1 MKRLLIG
8 LIFLT
13 LAACTTPTSGAPQDL
28 LVSAENARLTADA
41 AQQLAESQ
49 ARYLT
54 ATAEA
59 PIIRITETA
68 AAFAMEQAYWTATA
82 QSVSSTETAAMTHTA
97 AAWTPTPN
105 ATQTAGFA
113 VLNAQGTQ
121 IANTLERDRLALERQ
136 QKNNEFYRIAPGIA
150 LGMAAFAIALL
161 LTLYT
166 RKQRY
171 QPAQV
176 DARGNILPILDV
188 VDGTVTDV
196 DRNPNHQGRL
206 DQGLTRRW
214 IESRLQLPA
223 ATPEIT
229 KERQDAATERD
240 QMIDLA
246 TRGLPTQKDEG
257 RKRIAAGEMTKQ
269 LSAPNLQNRF
279 KLLDDGS
286 NLDVIDGEITKVL
299 DHDWKEPGQ

>member
-13 LAACTTPTSGAPQDL
+13 LAACATPTSGAPQDL

-82 QSVSSTETAAMTHTA
+82 QSVRSTETAAMTHTA

-150 LGMAAFAIALL
+150 LGMAAFGIALL
-161 LTLYT
+161 LMLYT

-223 ATPEIT
+223 PTPEIT

-246 TRGLPTQKDEG
+246 TRGLPTQKDDG

-299 DHDWKEPGQ
+299 DHDWKESGQ